1 MAGDVDALF
10 TWNRSESG
18 DRLKGPRIMIA
29 GPFLKYLAL
38 MNVTNARKYG
48 TKSRAGYIPR
58 LG

>member
-10 TWNRSESG
+10 TWNRSQFG
-18 DRLKGPRIMIA
+18 DRLKGPRMLIA
-29 GPFLKYLAL
+29 GPFLNIGAL

-48 TKSRAGYIPR
+48 TKSHAGYIPR